1 MRVWLAAALTLAQV
15 STAFAQTTPGT
26 PPTPAAEE
34 TLAPPAAGSCSEF
47 PPEPAAVDHT
57 RANPTQMSAAS
68 ARQDEWRRQMNAVIE
83 CRRLYYNAA
92 IARFNEVNTA
102 WSAQLDA
109 FCARRNIR
117 CTPQDREAARPPAQ
131 Q

>member
-1 MRVWLAAALTLAQV
+1 MRVWLAAALMLAQA
-15 STAFAQTTPGT
+15 STAFAQTTP
-26 PPTPAAEE
+26 TPAVEE
-34 TLAPPAAGSCSEF
+34 SPAPAAAESCSEF
-47 PPEPAAVDHT
+47 PPEPAAIDHT

-117 CTPQDREAARPPAQ
+117 CTPQGRAEAQAPAQ
-131 Q
+131 